1 MCARVEDLTESRNL
15 RGLALSGDVDS
26 CLTLVACS
34 HASCLHLTMQ
44 EGQPTDPDDRKLWP
58 WWKVKKWVLHIFG
71 RLCR

>member
-1 MCARVEDLTESRNL
+1 
-15 RGLALSGDVDS
+15 
-26 CLTLVACS
+26 
-34 HASCLHLTMQ
+34 MQ